1 VVVGKS
7 PDAWWASAQTPGG
20 QVLFEKTKSFHVA
33 MAAGQWQKAPERET
47 IFMFGGQVP

>member
-1 VVVGKS
+1 MA
-7 PDAWWASAQTPGG
+7 DAFGLEAQTPGG